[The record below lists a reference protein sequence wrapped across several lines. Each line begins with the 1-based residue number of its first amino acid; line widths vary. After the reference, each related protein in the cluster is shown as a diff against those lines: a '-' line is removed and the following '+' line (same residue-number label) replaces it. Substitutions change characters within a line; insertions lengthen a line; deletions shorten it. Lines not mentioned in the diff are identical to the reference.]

1 MNDHPDLK
9 NRVIV
14 SGDDNKSIEDN
25 VQKLVAIDV
34 NEDTS
39 SDFTTPLIVGLI
51 IGLLVGLIGAVF
63 IMKWKSN

>member
-1 MNDHPDLK
+1 M
-9 NRVIV
+9 I
-14 SGDDNKSIEDN
+14 NKSIEDN